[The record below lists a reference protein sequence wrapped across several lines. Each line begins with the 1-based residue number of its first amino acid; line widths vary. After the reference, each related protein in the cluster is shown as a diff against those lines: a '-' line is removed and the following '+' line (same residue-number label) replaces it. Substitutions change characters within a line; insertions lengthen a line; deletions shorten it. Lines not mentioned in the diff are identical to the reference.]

1 MNFLRKIRNRIY
13 GQKIASN
20 ISLPVHYRLGRVSLV
35 GNIRLGD
42 YISIADHTSI
52 LSRAALI
59 VIGSRV
65 SIGPNVLIQT
75 YTHDSYQKITSH
87 FYMEVTTEF
96 DKGLLSEKLITIGD
110 DVWIGANVVI
120 LPGIKVGDRA
130 IIGAN
135 TVVHSDIPPDTICSA
150 GRDLSLKKRLY
161 T

>member
-1 MNFLRKIRNRIY
+1 MNLLRKVRSRLY

-20 ISLPVHYRLGRVSLV
+20 ILLPEHYYLGKVALS
-35 GNIRLGD
+35 GNIQLGD
-42 YISIADHTSI
+42 YVSIADNTSI
-52 LSRAALI
+52 LSQTASIR
-59 VIGSRV
+59 IGNRV

-75 YTHDSYQKITSH
+75 YTHDSYKKITSH
-87 FYMEVTTEF
+87 FYMKLTTEF
-96 DKGLLSEKLITIGD
+96 DKSLLSEKLITIGD

-120 LPGIKVGDRA
+120 LPGINVGDRA

-150 GRDLSLKKRLY
+150 GRDLSIKQRVY